1 MKGFRV
7 RIIASLAGIALC
19 ALLAGCGG
27 NDSGALVDADD
38 ECTGNPLAPALPDE
52 SNIASKSFAW
62 RQCLGAQVSACYS
75 NEDSCSGAADR
86 CLITLHDAL
95 HGMRADV
102 GSGTEVSPHEHS
114 QGLILGFSKMNVEM
128 LVGTHD
134 SLLTMPVFVEQ
145 MGGPDHLPVVGTT
158 ASGDTFAIPVP
169 SAHQGPRQGDLMS
182 VIADRYAL
190 TIECSEPI
198 RNNPHARRIYE
209 PFLGALR
216 LAELP

>member
-7 RIIASLAGIALC
+7 RTLASLGGIALY
-19 ALLAGCGG
+19 ALLAGCSG

-38 ECTGNPLAPALPDE
+38 GCTGNPLAPALPDARH
-52 SNIASKSFAW
+52 IASKAFAW

-75 NEDSCSGAADR
+75 NEDNCSAAADR

-102 GSGTEVSPHEHS
+102 GSGAEVTPHEHS

-128 LVGTHD
+128 IVGTHD
-134 SLLTMPVFVEQ
+134 SLLAMPEFLAQ
-145 MGGPDHLPVVGTT
+145 MGGPDHLPVVDTT
-158 ASGDTFAIPVP
+158 ASGDTYVIPVP
-169 SAHQGPRQGDLMS
+169 SARQGARQGDLMS
-182 VIADRYAL
+182 VIGERYAL

-198 RNNPHARRIYE
+198 RDNPHGRRIYE
-209 PFLGALR
+209 PFLGALQ